1 MSVCRLSQTSSAI
14 AVRPSGKM
22 SLRAVRENAAN
33 VVNMAIAYPGDRVH
47 KPSGPVDKP
56 SGPVDEPSGRT
67 VGGNRSRSPGARH
80 VRLGA

>member
-47 KPSGPVDKP
+47 KPSGPVD
-56 SGPVDEPSGRT
+56 EPSGRT
-67 VGGNRSRSPGARH
+67 VGGNRSRSPGDRH
-80 VRLGA
+80 VRLAA